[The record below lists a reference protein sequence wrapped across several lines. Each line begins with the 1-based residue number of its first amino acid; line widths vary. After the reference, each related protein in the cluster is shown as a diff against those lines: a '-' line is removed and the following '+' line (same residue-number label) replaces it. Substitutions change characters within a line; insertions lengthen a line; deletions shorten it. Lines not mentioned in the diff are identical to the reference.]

1 MKDLGVLR
9 YFLGIEVIRC
19 DDGIWLSQRQYGLDM
34 LFKYGMTACKPL
46 SVSLEQN
53 VNLSA
58 DIGDEIED
66 PTMFRKIVGEFDLHD
81 YHKARLELCCW
92 PY

>member
-1 MKDLGVLR
+1 MA
-9 YFLGIEVIRC
+9 
-19 DDGIWLSQRQYGLDM
+19 M

-46 SVSLEQN
+46 SVPLEQN
-53 VNLSA
+53 VKLST

-66 PTMFRKIVGEFDLHD
+66 PTMFRNDSREFDLHD

-92 PY
+92 SCYADG